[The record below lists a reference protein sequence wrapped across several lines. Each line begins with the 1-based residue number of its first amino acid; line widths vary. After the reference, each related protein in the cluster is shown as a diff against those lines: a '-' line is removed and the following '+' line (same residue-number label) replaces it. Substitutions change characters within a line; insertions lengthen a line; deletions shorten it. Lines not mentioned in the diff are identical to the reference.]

1 MVIEGKLHA
10 KMDVVNVTDSFR
22 KREFVVEYT
31 DNPLYPQFVKF
42 ETTQDRT
49 ALLDAVSEGDMIEVT
64 FNIRGREWISPQNE
78 KKYFNTLDAWRVQ
91 KAAAANNAPAA
102 DGNAQPVHDMAD
114 LSSDDSDDLPF

>member
-1 MVIEGKLHA
+1 ME
-10 KMDVVNVTDSFR
+10 VVNVTDSFR

-49 ALLDAVSEGDMIEVT
+49 SLLDAVEEGDKVEVT

-78 KKYFNTLDAWRVQ
+78 KKYFNTLDAWRIQ
-91 KAAAANNAPAA
+91 KVAANSAPAA
-102 DGNAQPVHDMAD
+102 DGSTAQPVHDMAD

>member
-1 MVIEGKLHA
+1 MVIEGKLYA
-10 KMDVVNVTDSFR
+10 KMDTVQVTDSFR

-49 ALLDAVSEGDMIEVT
+49 ALLDAVEVGDRVEVT
-64 FNIRGREWISPQNE
+64 FNLRGREWISPQNE

-91 KAAAANNAPAA
+91 KVDAANSAPAA
-102 DGNAQPVHDMAD
+102 GAQPVVDMAD
-114 LSSDDSDDLPF
+114 LSSDEADDLPF